1 MFTIGDFA
9 RLGRVS
15 VRMLR
20 HYDAL
25 GLLTPAEV
33 DPESAYRHYSIDQLP
48 RLNRLIALKDLGFKL
63 EQVGAILD
71 ESVDAEELAG
81 MLRLRRAELE
91 GQIAADTSR
100 LARVEARLRAIQEE
114 GQMITQEVAL
124 KSVPEIRV
132 AELRGTVGSW
142 APEEIGPEIK
152 SLFQQLGERL
162 GAAGVTPI
170 GDPIAHYEPRDDDT
184 ITVSAAIPVEAEVGE
199 QDGFAV
205 AELPPVERMA
215 TLLHHGSMD
224 RCVPSYEALAL
235 WVEENGLRTVG
246 LSREVTLQ
254 CPADEDG
261 WVTELQMV
269 VAER

>member
-25 GLLTPAEV
+25 GLLTPEEV
-33 DPESAYRHYSIDQLP
+33 DPDSAYRRYSIDQLP

-63 EQVGAILD
+63 EQVRAILD
-71 ESVDAEELAG
+71 ESVDADELAG
-81 MLRLRRAELE
+81 MLRLRRGELE
-91 GQIAADTSR
+91 EQITAVTGR
-100 LARVEARLRAIQEE
+100 LARVEARIRAIQEE
-114 GQMITQEVAL
+114 GQMITQDVAL
-124 KSVPEIRV
+124 KSVPAIRV
-132 AELRGTVGSW
+132 AELRGTAGSW

-152 SLFQQLGERL
+152 SLFGELGQRL
-162 GAAGVTPI
+162 SAAGVTPS

-184 ITVSAAIPVEAEVGE
+184 ITVAAAIPVEAEVGE
-199 QDGFAV
+199 RDGFAI

-224 RCVPSYEALAL
+224 RCVPSYEALSL

-269 VAER
+269 VVER

>member
-33 DPESAYRHYSIDQLP
+33 DPDSAYRRYSIDQLP
-48 RLNRLIALKDLGFKL
+48 RLNRLIALKELGFKL

-91 GQIAADTSR
+91 EQITADTSR

-114 GQMITQEVAL
+114 GQMITQDVAL
-124 KSVPEIRV
+124 KSVPAIRV
-132 AELRGTVGSW
+132 AELRGTAGSW

-152 SLFQQLGERL
+152 SLFAELGERL
-162 GAAGVTPI
+162 SAAGVTPC

-184 ITVSAAIPVEAEVGE
+184 ITVAAAIPVEAEVGE
-199 QDGFAV
+199 RDGFTV
-205 AELPPVERMA
+205 AELPLVERMV
-215 TLLHHGSMD
+215 TLLHHGSME
-224 RCVPSYEALAL
+224 RCVPSYEALSL
-235 WVEENGLRTVG
+235 WVEENGLRTIG